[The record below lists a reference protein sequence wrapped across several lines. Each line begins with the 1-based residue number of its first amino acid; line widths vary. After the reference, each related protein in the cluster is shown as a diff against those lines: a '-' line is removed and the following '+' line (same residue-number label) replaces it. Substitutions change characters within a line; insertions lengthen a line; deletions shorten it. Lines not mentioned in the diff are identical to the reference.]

1 MVLRTD
7 PAAPLNPAEP
17 YSMGGCMVPPP
28 RRIGPA
34 GVRPAGWEP
43 DLARDDV
50 LDPDV
55 RRFVQGMTWAAAI
68 SAPFW
73 CALLAAL
80 IWL

>member
-7 PAAPLNPAEP
+7 PAATLQ
-17 YSMGGCMVPPP
+17 SSRTHRTGGCMVPSP

>member
-1 MVLRTD
+1 MALRTD
-7 PAAPLNPAEP
+7 PAALPPVLPL
-17 YSMGGCMVPPP
+17 P
-28 RRIGPA
+28 RRMGPE
-34 GVRPAGWEP
+34 GVRPAGWEA

>member
-1 MVLRTD
+1 MVLRAD
-7 PAAPLNPAEP
+7 PAALPP
-17 YSMGGCMVPPP
+17 VPPP
-28 RRIGPA
+28 SLPRRMDPE

-43 DLARDDV
+43 DPARDDV

-80 IWL
+80 IWH

>member
-7 PAAPLNPAEP
+7 PAALPPVLPL
-17 YSMGGCMVPPP
+17 P
-28 RRIGPA
+28 RRMGPE
-34 GVRPAGWEP
+34 GVRPAGWEA